1 VLKLGVA
8 LKNLIKELR
17 DEADGAIDAKP
28 DECYRDLMYAAAD
41 ALENFERINKVKDL
55 DNKYF
60 TDRVEEL
67 TKEIEELKS
76 KAIFLEVNTIK
87 ELSKYADCYAPLL
100 REVALACDNKIN
112 NKLEYRT
119 DMKKNIKHA
128 NIKNKISI
136 ALIGLLSVVAIGCS
150 SGETSTPVEVTTT
163 TTAKVVT
170 PTTLKQS
177 TLTDIYVDIMQERY
191 PSASRTT
198 LIELGQSAC
207 DVIEMYGSV
216 SAAIV
221 GMAQDPE
228 FAEMAT
234 DIGYTFGVAVPV
246 FCPKYKAEIDRIA
259 NS

>member
-1 VLKLGVA
+1 M
-8 LKNLIKELR
+8 NLIKELR
-17 DEADGAIDAKP
+17 DEADGVVDSKP
-28 DECYRDLMYAAAD
+28 DECYRELMYAAAD
-41 ALENFERINKVKDL
+41 ALENFERINKLKDL

-60 TDRVEEL
+60 SDSVEKL

-100 REVALACDNKIN
+100 KEVALACDDKIN
-112 NKLEYRT
+112 NRLGQKT
-119 DMKKNIKHA
+119 DMNKKMKHA

-150 SGETSTPVEVTTT
+150 SGKTSAPVETTTT

-177 TLTDIYVDIMQERY
+177 TLIDIYVDTMQERY
-191 PSASRTT
+191 PAASRTK

-207 DVIEMYGSV
+207 DVINIYGSV

-221 GMAQDPE
+221 GMSQDPE
-228 FAEMAT
+228 FAEMAS

-246 FCPKYKAEIDRIA
+246 FCPQYEAEIRRIA